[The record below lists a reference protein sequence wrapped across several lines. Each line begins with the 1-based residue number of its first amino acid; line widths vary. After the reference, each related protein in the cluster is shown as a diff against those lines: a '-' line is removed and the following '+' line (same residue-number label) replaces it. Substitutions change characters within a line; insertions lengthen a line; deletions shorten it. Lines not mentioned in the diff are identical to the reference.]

1 MIPRNQIRQNILGKL
16 KEIKRQGLPEYDTN
30 TSRITRDTL
39 KKLGINRA
47 IIGLNSRG
55 CSYAKNLEG
64 CFNCGFMKGYEYP
77 DRMFQQFLDDA
88 SRYIGFENI
97 SLYSN
102 GSFLDCREITLDEQK
117 KMLEVLVTSGARQ
130 IMVETRP
137 DFVDEDNINHILE
150 TVRAEH
156 LKVGLGFDT
165 YSDDVRDVCLNKG
178 YTRNKYDNAAGILKK
193 YGIPFESRIVIK
205 PPFLT
210 EAEAI
215 KEAITSIEHAFKKGS
230 LEVSLEPIAI
240 QDYTLQDYL
249 AKKKCFRVPWLWSL
263 ISILKETHSMGTI
276 FVGGEVFLPLPKET
290 AHNCSICTAQVRDK
304 LNKFNETQDIKLF
317 DNLDCD
323 CISDWKKD
331 LDRREIPLF
340 ERIVRQMNENGDR

>member
-1 MIPRNQIRQNILGKL
+1 MIPRNQIRQNILDKL
-16 KEIKRQGLPEYDTN
+16 KEFKRQGLPEYDTN

-39 KKLGINRA
+39 KKMGIKRA
-47 IIGLNSRG
+47 IIGLNSQG

-88 SRYIGFENI
+88 SCYAGYENVF
-97 SLYSN
+97 LYSN
-102 GSFLDCREITLDEQK
+102 GSFLDCKEITLEDQK

-137 DFVDEDNINHILE
+137 DFVDEDNLNHILE
-150 TVRAEH
+150 TVPAEH

-178 YTRNKYDNAAGILKK
+178 YTRNQYDNAAGILKK

-210 EAEAI
+210 EDEAV
-215 KEAITSIEHAFKKGS
+215 KEAIISIEHAFKKS
-230 LEVSLEPIAI
+230 SSEVSLEPIAI

-249 AKKKCFRVPWLWSL
+249 ATKKRFRVPWLWSV
-263 ISILKETHSMGTI
+263 ISILRETHRMGTI
-276 FVGGEVFLPLPKET
+276 LVGGEVFLPLPKET

-304 LNKFNETQDIKLF
+304 INKYNETQDIKLF

-323 CISDWKKD
+323 CIYDWKKD
-331 LDRREIPLF
+331 SIVNEIPLLK
-340 ERIVRQMNENGDR
+340 RITNYMN